1 MNSVLDLMFFWA
13 NVEEF
18 NNHSI
23 FPSLWGL
30 SDHAPL
36 VVYIAIKKERVHPR
50 EEISYFQKQWGR
62 LSIHQWVE
70 EYSRLYWLD

>member
-1 MNSVLDLMFFWA
+1 MNSVLGFMFFWA
-13 NVEEF
+13 NVEKF

-23 FPSLWGL
+23 FPSLWEL
-30 SDHAPL
+30 FDYAPL
-36 VVYIAIKKERVHPR
+36 VVYIAIEKERVHPR